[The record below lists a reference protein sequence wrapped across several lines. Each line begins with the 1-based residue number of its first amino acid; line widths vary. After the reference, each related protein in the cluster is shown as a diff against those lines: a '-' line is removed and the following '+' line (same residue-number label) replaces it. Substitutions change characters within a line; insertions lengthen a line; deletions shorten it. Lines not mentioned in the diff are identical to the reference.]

1 MSPIPSIRT
10 LKVGIPVSLSGQFQV
25 QGQQALAGLL
35 AWAKDVNQ
43 VGGILVASLQAR
55 LPVSV
60 VHYDDA
66 SKPASVRR
74 ATERLIVDDRV
85 DLLMGPYSSV
95 LAQAAAEV
103 AEGHHRVLWNQG
115 GASDSIYQRGYRWVV
130 GILTPASEYLAGLSQ
145 LVREADPKANK
156 LAILRASSGEFPKAV
171 SSGMERRALA
181 LGFRTVLLREY
192 DPSIADFS
200 EILDSVAQAR
210 PDVLVAVG
218 RIQNDLLL
226 ARQLAQ
232 RRPPLGAVAVVAA
245 PIQQFQDMLRVDVE
259 GFLGPSQWE
268 PTVAAYSHTPL
279 PTDNYGPSAHQVLD
293 SLQRQVRAHGSA
305 PLQQTDY
312 PLVQSYAA
320 GLVAQRCVE
329 VANTLDNQALRE
341 VAATLDFSTFYGRFK
356 IDPATGC
363 QIGRSVVIIQWQQGR
378 KVIVWP
384 PAQRQARLSYP
395 WRRSY

>member
-1 MSPIPSIRT
+1 M

-25 QGQQALAGLL
+25 QGQQVLAGLL
-35 AWAKDVNQ
+35 AWAEDVNQ
-43 VGGILVASLQAR
+43 VGGILVPSLQAR

-66 SKPASVRR
+66 SKPAVVRR
-74 ATERLIVDDRV
+74 ATERLIIDDRV

-95 LAQAAAEV
+95 LAQAAAQV
-103 AEGHHRVLWNQG
+103 AERHHRVLWNQG
-115 GASDSIYQRGYRWVV
+115 GASDSIYQRGYRWLV

-145 LVREADPKANK
+145 LVREADPKASK
-156 LAILRASSGEFPKAV
+156 LAILRASSGEFPQAV

-192 DPSIADFS
+192 DASIADFS
-200 EILDSVAQAR
+200 EILDSVEQAR

-226 ARQLAQ
+226 AQQLAQ
-232 RRPPLGAVAVVAA
+232 RRLPLGAVAVVAA

-268 PTVAAYSHTPL
+268 PTVGVYGHTPQS
-279 PTDNYGPSAHQVLD
+279 PNDYGPAPHQVLD
-293 SLQRQVRAHGSA
+293 SLWRQGH
-305 PLQQTDY
+305 PQIDY
-312 PLVQSYAA
+312 PMVQSYAG

-329 VANTLDNQALRE
+329 AAGTLDNQALRG
-341 VAATLDFSTFYGRFK
+341 VAATLDFATFYGRFK
-356 IDPATGC
+356 IDPATGR

-395 WRRSY
+395 WRWSG